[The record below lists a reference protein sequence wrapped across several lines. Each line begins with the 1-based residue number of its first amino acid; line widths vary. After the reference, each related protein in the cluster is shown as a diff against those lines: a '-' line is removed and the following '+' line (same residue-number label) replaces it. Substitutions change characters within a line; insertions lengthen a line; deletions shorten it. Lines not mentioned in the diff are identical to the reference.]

1 MVRNHRITVR
11 LTKEQYQEIEK
22 RRGQIPRSEYLY
34 LLLLDYLK
42 RELQIDRS
50 LQQIAQR
57 QELKNK
63 HCQNLYREL
72 AKIGGNINQIARA
85 LNKKHL
91 TKKEKE
97 HLLNLLN
104 KTTELVEKTLQTLKE
119 IPDGT
124 SQKN

>member
-57 QELKNK
+57 LELKNK
-63 HCQNLYREL
+63 HCQDPVSYT
-72 AKIGGNINQIARA
+72 
-85 LNKKHL
+85 HL
-91 TKKEKE
+91 T
-97 HLLNLLN
+97 LP
-104 KTTELVEKTLQTLKE
+104 T
-119 IPDGT
+119 IA
-124 SQKN
+124 